1 MKQLIL
7 AISLVAALLPQFA
20 IAGHDDGLITKK
32 SNYSVSETLDR
43 LEAVLK
49 KKGITVALRW
59 KHDEK
64 AKGVNVA
71 LRPTELL
78 IFGNPKIGSHMFTS
92 NQTAGIDLPLK
103 ALAWEDAKGNVFLS
117 YNDPAYV
124 AKRHHIDD
132 RAEILKKMSGALN
145 KLSNV
150 ATGNK

>member
-1 MKQLIL
+1 MNKIIIAASLLISFSP
-7 AISLVAALLPQFA
+7 IAAQ
-20 IAGHDDGLITKK
+20 AGHDDGLITKK
-32 SNYSVSETLDR
+32 SQYSVSKTLDR
-43 LEAVLK
+43 LENVLK

-59 KHDEK
+59 KHDAK
-64 AKGVNVA
+64 AKGVNVD

-103 ALAWEDAKGNVFLS
+103 ALAWQDENGDVFLS

-124 AKRHHIDD
+124 AKRHHIND
-132 RAEILKKMSGALN
+132 RAQILKKMSGALN

-150 ATGNK
+150 ATGNN

>member
-1 MKQLIL
+1 MKKLFI
-7 AISLVAALLPQFA
+7 IAALLSVFSPITA
-20 IAGHDDGLITKK
+20 TAEHSDGLITKK
-32 SNYSVSETLDR
+32 SKYSVSQTLDR
-43 LEAVLK
+43 LENVLK

-59 KHDEK
+59 KHDAK
-64 AKGVNVA
+64 AKAVNVD

-103 ALAWEDAKGNVFLS
+103 ALAWKDKNGDVFLS

-124 AKRHHIDD
+124 AKRHHIGN
-132 RAEILKKMSGALN
+132 RAKILKKMSGALN

-150 ATGNK
+150 ATGNN